1 MGSNGSRFTWR
12 GGIRNG
18 YGRVYERL
26 DRCFGNMRWRHL
38 FQEANVLVLPRV
50 RSDHHPILVELEVM
64 SGRVNDMARPFRFEA
79 AWLQHSEFT
88 DFIRKSWEAEIEM
101 LEALESL
108 SSQLKVWNKEV
119 YGNIFQRKKKGVG

>member
-1 MGSNGSRFTWR
+1 M
-12 GGIRNG
+12 RNG

-26 DRCFGNMRWRHL
+26 DRCFGNLRWRQL

-64 SGRVNDMARPFRFEA
+64 SGRATGIARPFRFEA

-88 DFIRKSWEAEIEM
+88 DFIKKNWEEGIAVP
-101 LEALESL
+101 EALEGL
-108 SSQLKVWNKEV
+108 SAQLKVWNKKV
-119 YGNIFQRKKKGVG
+119 W